1 MSDCICEIPIL
12 IILTL
17 LNSGENAFIQ
27 VKAKKFK
34 SYLKETISSFKMLKI
49 FVEN

>member
-1 MSDCICEIPIL
+1 MSYCIYEMPIL
-12 IILTL
+12 IIFTL
-17 LNSGENAFIQ
+17 LKSGENVFIY